1 MADLY
6 NLRREYLRASLLEAN
21 LPSANPWDLWELWW
35 AEALAEELEA
45 AAFTLCTVSADLQ
58 PKARILLLK
67 AWQNEKFI
75 FFSNYSSRKGI
86 DLASNPRACMAFY
99 WEKLERQVII
109 LGQTEQLSREENMRY
124 FASRPRDSQ
133 LSAWASKQSQVLL
146 SRGDLEQAREKYVA
160 EFAEKPIPCPPT
172 WGGYSLTPVSIE
184 FWQGG
189 AHRLHDRILFRKA
202 GAEWTFE
209 RLSP

>member
-1 MADLY
+1 MGDLY

-35 AEALAEELEA
+35 SEALAEELEA

-58 PKARILLLK
+58 PRARILLLK

-75 FFSNYSSRKGI
+75 FFSNYTSRKGM
-86 DLASNPRACMAFY
+86 DLVNNPRACMAFY

-109 LGQTEQLSREENMRY
+109 LGKTELLSREENMRY
-124 FASRPRDSQ
+124 FAYRPRDSQ

-146 SRGDLEQAREKYVA
+146 SRDELEKAREKYVA
-160 EFAEKPIPCPPT
+160 EFAEKEIPCPAT
-172 WGGYSLTPVSIE
+172 WGGYCLEPMSIE

-189 AHRLHDRILFRKA
+189 AHRLHDRILFRRTDTD
-202 GAEWTFE
+202 WTFE
-209 RLSP
+209 RLAP